1 MGEAAPCEQSQAIK
15 ASALGLSAA
24 PPNDDFLLAILSY
37 STVNAL
43 GTEI

>member
-15 ASALGLSAA
+15 ASPGLSAA

-43 GTEI
+43 GTEK